1 MIVLF
6 FFGFFQSSE
15 VENLSSC
22 IIILGEE
29 IAKMIRKSDLLQ
41 NRLLAELLEQKLK
54 PGDPIPSRHQLCR
67 RFGCSR
73 TTVERAIRKLVESGY
88 LCARQGAGTFV
99 SNPHPAGGIHTLY
112 IIVDWERG
120 PNLTDALREMLFP
133 NIKPEIAIVG
143 ISSSELPAWFSK
155 ICLPGNAV
163 LWVMPS
169 MSSIHIMDYF
179 ADNRVPQLL
188 VNRKY
193 KDYNYVVTDSRNS
206 IREGLSWLM
215 IEAGRE
221 ITLIAQEADTM
232 HPYQYDRIL
241 AFFQCAVE
249 LGARL
254 SPDSIFIQNFK
265 DIPQE
270 VAEISS
276 RIFINPHPA
285 KAIFI
290 LGSRLP
296 VPFITA
302 ARSNHMT
309 AGRDFHLLAFDYE
322 ENLRR
327 YPGVCM
333 MRQRFDL
340 IYHEALR
347 WLREGY
353 AADGRPFHSSVR
365 TELVYDQENE

>member
-1 MIVLF
+1 
-6 FFGFFQSSE
+6 
-15 VENLSSC
+15 
-22 IIILGEE
+22 
-29 IAKMIRKSDLLQ
+29 
-41 NRLLAELLEQKLK
+41 
-54 PGDPIPSRHQLCR
+54 
-67 RFGCSR
+67 
-73 TTVERAIRKLVESGY
+73 
-88 LCARQGAGTFV
+88 
-99 SNPHPAGGIHTLY
+99 
-112 IIVDWERG
+112 
-120 PNLTDALREMLFP
+120 
-133 NIKPEIAIVG
+133 
-143 ISSSELPAWFSK
+143 
-155 ICLPGNAV
+155 
-163 LWVMPS
+163 
-169 MSSIHIMDYF
+169 
-179 ADNRVPQLL
+179 
-188 VNRKY
+188 
-193 KDYNYVVTDSRNS
+193 
-206 IREGLSWLM
+206 M